1 MKVDFIEE
9 TEDFVNKL
17 NLSDKTRLYRVR
29 DVFQEVGFSIGP
41 KYVKKISSKGI
52 WELRAG
58 RIRLFL
64 YINGEQAVCVHSIY
78 KKSQKLHDRDIKLAE
93 RRSKQ
98 L

>member
-9 TEDFVNKL
+9 TEDFVNNL
-17 NLSDKTRLYRVR
+17 NFSDKTRVYRVR
-29 DVFQEVGFSIGP
+29 DVFQEIGFSIGP
-41 KYVKKISSKGI
+41 KYVKKISGKGI

-64 YINGEQAVCVHSIY
+64 YIRGEQAICIYSIY
-78 KKSQKLHDRDIKLAE
+78 KKSQKLHNRDIKLAE
-93 RRSKQ
+93 KRSKQ